1 MPAPSPCPTP
11 LPHVPT
17 ASGPQPQPL
26 SKVLGPG
33 NQNTGLGGAGLPNL
47 SLTPLP
53 ASAHRAPGPPQ
64 LSLLGSCLCVWWGV
78 GDSRTSPTGPQV
90 PCSPT
95 SSLQSLRQQLP
106 ILSVPW
112 KSGIY
117 ILPKSIQPTLRKMA
131 IEVMKRGAGWVG
143 RTQATPRA
151 VEHHGALSADPL
163 GPSAYLLQSLDPEKI
178 PCERWR
184 ETGEI

>member
-1 MPAPSPCPTP
+1 MVLSALT
-11 LPHVPT
+11 LPHSP
-17 ASGPQPQPL
+17 ASGPQPQSL

-53 ASAHRAPGPPQ
+53 ASAHRALGPPL
-64 LSLLGSCLCVWWGV
+64 LSLLGSCLRGGV
-78 GDSRTSPTGPQV
+78 GDGRTSPTGPQA

-95 SSLQSLRQQLP
+95 SSLQSLRQHLP

-112 KSGIY
+112 KNGIY

-131 IEVMKRGAGWVG
+131 IEVMKRGAGRVG
-143 RTQATPRA
+143 RAQATPRA
-151 VEHHGALSADPL
+151 VEPHGTLSADPL
-163 GPSAYLLQSLDPEKI
+163 GPSAYLLQSLDPEEI

-184 ETGEI
+184 ETGEK